1 MDIKNFNVLIVE
13 DEELVLK
20 QIKIILEDYIDNI
33 FTAKNG
39 VEALEII
46 QNNHIDILI
55 SDILMP
61 IMDGIELISEIR
73 NKNLNVSTVI
83 ITTAHSETEYL
94 LSAIKLRVDG
104 YLMKPINA
112 IELIEIIQKSIRLKT
127 QESEI
132 WLKNRILD
140 SISIFVGGKKIEII
154 KYLFEHA
161 DKENI
166 FRGSYQ
172 DIMDALNISKP
183 TLVATFKQLIEIGI
197 VTKIKNKVYKI
208 NTSDRDS

>member
-73 NKNLNVSTVI
+73 NKSLNVSTVI

>member
-73 NKNLNVSTVI
+73 NKSLNVSTVI

-208 NTSDRDS
+208 NTSDRDN